1 MGRLSA
7 RKVETLTEPGRY
19 SDGDGSGF
27 HLRITPDGGK
37 YFVLR
42 ATVNGERKD
51 FSLGSA
57 KRVTL
62 AVARQ
67 KAAKIQ
73 EQIDANGAVL
83 PTEIPTFAEAA
94 RSAHKALTEGLRNDK
109 HKAQWLSTLETYA
122 FPVIGDKLVSQVER
136 SHVVQI
142 LSPIWLDKRETADR
156 TLQRIDRVMSWAV
169 GHGFRNSRVDM
180 ALVRDALPRRGR
192 RKRSEIRRM
201 PAVPWAEAPTFF
213 AAIPMSRSV
222 VEVRMAMAFYLLTI
236 PRPGNIYFAKR
247 AQIDLD
253 AAVWSIPGGEMKAG
267 EPHRIPL
274 SPAAVDLVRSIMAM
288 HDHELLFTVSG
299 KPMSPDTLRMM
310 MRRMGRTEVP
320 HGFRSTFK
328 DWARASG
335 YPDDLSEMALA
346 HADPNEVRAAYA
358 RDDLLEERR
367 PMMLAWSEYLAGKP
381 HMPAGTPR
389 G

>member
-1 MGRLSA
+1 
-7 RKVETLTEPGRY
+7 VETTTAPGRY

-27 HLRITPDGGK
+27 HLRVTSDGGK

-42 ATVNGERKD
+42 TTVEGTRKD
-51 FSLGSA
+51 FTLGSA

-73 EQIDANGAVL
+73 EQIDTNGTVL
-83 PTEIPTFAEAA
+83 PTEMPTFAEAA
-94 RSAHKALTEGLRNDK
+94 RSAHKALTTGLKNNK

-122 FPVIGDKLVSQVER
+122 FPIVGDKLVNQVER
-136 SHVVQI
+136 AHVVQI

-169 GHGFRNSRVDM
+169 GNDYRNSRVDM
-180 ALVRDALPRRGR
+180 RLVRDALPRRSR

-201 PAVPWAEAPTFF
+201 PAVPWAEAPAFYT
-213 AAIPMSRSV
+213 AISTSRSV
-222 VEVRMAMAFYLLTI
+222 VEVRLAMAFYILTI
-236 PRPGNIYFAKR
+236 PRPGNIYLAKR
-247 AQIDLD
+247 GQIDLD
-253 AAVWSIPGGEMKAG
+253 DAVWNIPGEEMKSG

-274 SPAAVDLVRSIMAM
+274 SPAAVEVARSVMGM
-288 HDHELLFTVSG
+288 HDRELLFGVSD
-299 KPMSPDTLRMM
+299 KPMSNDTLRMM

-335 YPDDLSEMALA
+335 YPDDLSEVALA

-381 HMPAGTPR
+381 HKRVVTPQ

>member
-1 MGRLSA
+1 
-7 RKVETLTEPGRY
+7 VETLNEPGRY
-19 SDGDGSGF
+19 SDGDGTGF
-27 HLRITPDGGK
+27 HLRVTKEGGK
-37 YFVLR
+37 YYVLR
-42 ATVNGERKD
+42 TTVQGERKD
-51 FSLGSA
+51 FTLGSA
-57 KRVTL
+57 KRITL
-62 AVARQ
+62 AAARA
-67 KAAKIQ
+67 KAALIQ
-73 EQIDANGAVL
+73 ESLDAHGKVL
-83 PTEIPTFAEAA
+83 PTEMPTFADAS
-94 RSAHKALTEGLRNDK
+94 RSAHKALTAGLRNIK

-122 FPVIGDKLVSQVER
+122 FPVVGDRPINEVER
-136 SHVVQI
+136 AHVVQI
-142 LSPIWLDKRETADR
+142 LSPIWLEKRETADR

-201 PAVPWAEAPTFF
+201 PAVPWAEAPAFF

-222 VEVRMAMAFYLLTI
+222 IEVRLAMTFYLLTI
-236 PRPGNIYFAKR
+236 PRPGNIYLAKR
-247 AQIDLD
+247 DQIDLA
-253 AAVWSIPGGEMKAG
+253 AAVWSIPDEEMKAG

-274 SPAAVDLVRSIMAM
+274 SPAAVEVARSIMDM
-288 HDHELLFTVSG
+288 HEHELLFTVSG

-310 MRRMGRTEVP
+310 MRRMGRTETP

-367 PMMLAWSEYLAGKP
+367 PMMLAWSAYLAGFP
-381 HMPAGTPR
+381 HTRAGTSQ

>member
-1 MGRLSA
+1 VGRLTA
-7 RKVETLTEPGRY
+7 RKVETTTEPGRY

-27 HLRITPDGGK
+27 HLRVTHDGGK
-37 YFVLR
+37 YFILR
-42 ATVNGERKD
+42 TTVEGKRKD
-51 FSLGSA
+51 FALGSA

-62 AVARQ
+62 AVARE
-67 KAAKIQ
+67 KARRIQ
-73 EQIDANGAVL
+73 EGIDAHGVVL

-94 RSAHKALTEGLRNDK
+94 RSAHKDLTAGLRNAK

-122 FPVIGDKLVSQVER
+122 FPVVGDKPINQVER

-169 GHGFRNSRVDM
+169 GQDFRSSRVDM

-201 PAVPWAEAPTFF
+201 PAVPWADAPSFF

-222 VEVRMAMAFYLLTI
+222 VEVRMAMTFYLLTI
-236 PRPGNIYFAKR
+236 PRPGNIYLAKR
-247 AQIDLD
+247 EQIDLD
-253 AAVWSIPGGEMKAG
+253 AAAWNIPGEEMKGG

-274 SPAAVDLVRSIMAM
+274 SPAAVEVARSIMVM

-299 KPMSPDTLRMM
+299 KPMSKDTLRMM
-310 MRRMGRTEVP
+310 MRRMHRTEVP

-367 PMMLAWSEYLAGKP
+367 PMMLAWSEYLAGKL
-381 HMPAGTPR
+381 HRREGTPQ